1 MRFRATDEKLT
12 ERKMRR
18 GFSLVEI
25 LIVVAILGI
34 LAAIVVPQFQSH
46 SQQAKEAAAKGNLQI
61 LRQQI
66 EYYAAQH
73 NGLAPGYIGAN
84 PLPGFMIPDQML
96 YYTSVIGQSA
106 ATKSD
111 DFPYGPYLSKMPEN
125 SFNKR
130 ATIRTLP
137 NEPFP
142 DSASG
147 TYGWIYK
154 PPTKEIRLD
163 WPGTDKHNVRYYD
176 Y

>member
-1 MRFRATDEKLT
+1 
-12 ERKMRR
+12 MRR

-34 LAAIVVPQFQSH
+34 LAAIVLPEYQSH
-46 SQQAKEAAAKGNLQI
+46 TQQAKEAAAKDNLRI

-66 EYYAAQH
+66 EFYTAQH

-84 PLPGFMIPDQML
+84 PVPSFMIPNQML
-96 YYTSVIGQSA
+96 YYTSVIGQPA

-111 DFPYGPYLSKMPEN
+111 GFPYGPYLSKMPEN

-130 ATIRTLP
+130 ATIITLADA
-137 NEPFP
+137 EPFP

-147 TYGWIYK
+147 SFGWIYK
-154 PPTKEIRLD
+154 PAAKEIHLD